1 MFFSG
6 KLCVL
11 QEDIEFAE
19 LHGYEG
25 VVMCF
30 SLPLDVIFMADLCNG
45 LRV

>member
-6 KLCVL
+6 KLYVL
-11 QEDIEFAE
+11 QEDIEFAD

-25 VVMCF
+25 GVMYF
-30 SLPLDVIFMADLCNG
+30 NLPLDVIFMADLCNG